1 VVRSSALCAGAGAS
15 VDVDGWSVASAYDDP
30 AREYAALRDDA
41 ALVDLA
47 FRARLR
53 VTGEDRVA
61 FLQGMLS
68 NDVQRLAPG
77 DGCHSLLLTEQ
88 GKIVADGVV
97 LALAD
102 AIVLDARGSG
112 IARAADALARYI
124 VADDVD
130 LTRDDT
136 THAVGIFGPRAADA
150 LASLGIESTP
160 DRPYAH
166 VAVERDGGTLRVAR
180 IPQPGAGGFLCIVPE
195 EAVEPW
201 WRAARERGLAA
212 AGFAAFDTLRIE
224 SGVPAYGVDVGPDT
238 IALEA
243 PLEDA
248 ISFRKGCYL
257 GQEVIERVSARGHV
271 NRKLVPLTI
280 DAEAPPS
287 AGDVVFAGAKEI
299 GRITSAAWSWRLAK
313 PVALG
318 YVRREHVAPGT
329 RVEVHAAAGILAATV
344 QPAPSGA

>member
-1 VVRSSALCAGAGAS
+1 MSA
-15 VDVDGWSVASAYDDP
+15 
-30 AREYAALRDDA
+30 RR
-41 ALVDLA
+41 
-47 FRARLR
+47 R
-53 VTGEDRVA
+53 VGGEDRVA

-77 DGCHSLLLTEQ
+77 HGCHSLLLTEQ
-88 GKIVADGVV
+88 GKIVADAVV

-102 AIVLDARGSG
+102 AVVLDARGSG

-124 VADDVD
+124 VADDVE
-130 LTRDDT
+130 LTHDDT

-150 LASLGIESTP
+150 LASLAIESAP

-180 IPQPGAGGFLCIVPE
+180 IPQPGAGGFFCIVPE

-271 NRKLVPLTI
+271 SRKLVPLTI

-287 AGDVVFAGAKEI
+287 AGDVVFAGDKEI

-318 YVRREHVAPGT
+318 YVRREYVAPGT